1 MLKIYGRESSSN
13 VQKVMWAVG
22 ELGLEHERIDEKG
35 TFGSIDTPEYRELNP
50 WARIPTLEHDGI
62 VVRQSNTIVRYLC
75 AKYAKDSLWPEDLV
89 ERAEAESWMDWQI
102 TENAAHMVPVF
113 WNLIR
118 TKPED
123 RDHDAVDKGVE
134 GLNHDFSIL
143 NDHLAD
149 RKYVVGEHF
158 TMGDIPPGVSAFRYF
173 NLHIIR
179 PSLPHLEA
187 WYQRL
192 THREAYRQ
200 YVMLPLA

>member
-13 VQKVMWAVG
+13 VQKAMWAVG
-22 ELGLEHERIDEKG
+22 ELGLEHQRIDQKG
-35 TFGSIDTPEYRELNP
+35 VFGSIDTPEYRKLNP

-62 VVRQSNTIVRYLC
+62 VIRQSNTIVRYLC
-75 AKYAKDSLWPEDLV
+75 AKYAKGSLWPEDLV

-102 TENAAHMVPVF
+102 TENQTHMVPVF

-123 RDHDAVDKGVE
+123 RDEAAIAKGVE
-134 GLNHDFSIL
+134 GLNQDFTIL

-158 TMGDIPPGVSAFRYF
+158 TMGDIPPGVSAFRYL
-173 NLHIIR
+173 NLEIER
-179 PSLPHLEA
+179 PSLPNLEA
-187 WYQRL
+187 WYERL
-192 THREAYRQ
+192 THREAYRKH
-200 YVMLPLA
+200 VMLPLA